1 MDRYCDCGRC
11 RECRVR
17 KLASKENTMG
27 DLPFG
32 GISRRRAEE
41 IVDEEDKKAL
51 HERINRDLG

>member
-1 MDRYCDCGRC
+1 
-11 RECRVR
+11 
-17 KLASKENTMG
+17 MG